1 MTGTNGPDVEV
12 GPAVDGALPPDVAD
26 AIDAA
31 PERFR
36 ALAERL
42 YRIVDGAMPA
52 GYERSVDRGFVTW
65 AIPLADYPDTYN
77 GQPLQYVALKGQK
90 GYVSVYLMGVYS
102 QAEEAE
108 AFRQAWAASTG
119 HLDMGKS
126 CLRLKKDEQV
136 DAELLATTVAATP
149 PRTFIE
155 TYERIKG

>member
-1 MTGTNGPDVEV
+1 M
-12 GPAVDGALPPDVAD
+12 AD

-31 PERFR
+31 PARFQG
-36 ALAERL
+36 LTERL
-42 YRIVDGAMPA
+42 YRILEGAMPD

-65 AIPLADYPDTYN
+65 SIPLSVYPDTYN
-77 GQPLQYVALKGQK
+77 GEPLQYVALKGQK

-102 QAEEAE
+102 RAEEAE
-108 AFRQAWAASTG
+108 AFRRAWADSTG

-136 DAELLATTVAATP
+136 DEKLLAETVAATP

-155 TYERIKG
+155 TYQRIKG